1 MAGIGISWRVP
12 SSRLIDTAAACDSL
26 FHSRITAY
34 DLAMVNRVRSRM
46 LVGLLI
52 CALLFPAAMLPQSQV
67 AVLHTE
73 GVIHGFLVLRTLDGQ
88 AIADGDVS
96 QVAHG
101 DRVTSHLLFHFK
113 DASVHEETVV
123 LSQRHSF
130 RLISDHLVQ
139 KGSIFKNP
147 VDVSI
152 NGLTGQFKVNYADDD
167 GKKKTVTEV

>member
-1 MAGIGISWRVP
+1 MTHARWASNRRWRCQP
-12 SSRLIDTAAACDSL
+12 GGPWR
-26 FHSRITAY
+26 
-34 DLAMVNRVRSRM
+34 
-46 LVGLLI
+46 
-52 CALLFPAAMLPQSQV
+52 
-67 AVLHTE
+67 
-73 GVIHGFLVLRTLDGQ
+73 
-88 AIADGDVS
+88 
-96 QVAHG
+96 
-101 DRVTSHLLFHFK
+101 RVTSHLLFHFK

>member
-1 MAGIGISWRVP
+1 
-12 SSRLIDTAAACDSL
+12 
-26 FHSRITAY
+26 
-34 DLAMVNRVRSRM
+34 
-46 LVGLLI
+46 
-52 CALLFPAAMLPQSQV
+52 
-67 AVLHTE
+67 
-73 GVIHGFLVLRTLDGQ
+73 
-88 AIADGDVS
+88 
-96 QVAHG
+96 
-101 DRVTSHLLFHFK
+101 
-113 DASVHEETVV
+113 V